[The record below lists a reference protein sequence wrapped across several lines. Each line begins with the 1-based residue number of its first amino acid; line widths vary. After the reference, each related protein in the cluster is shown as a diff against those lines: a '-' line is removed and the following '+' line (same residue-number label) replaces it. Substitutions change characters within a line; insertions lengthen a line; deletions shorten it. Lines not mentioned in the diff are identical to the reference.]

1 MIMDTPEMIVERI
14 RDVVK
19 RVVKMLPSQE
29 EPVMD
34 PGGLWYAGWEGVM
47 IMEIVV

>member
-19 RVVKMLPSQE
+19 LLPSQE
-29 EPVMD
+29 EPVMG
-34 PGGLWYAGWEGVM
+34 PEGLWYARWEGVM
-47 IMEIVV
+47 VVEIVV